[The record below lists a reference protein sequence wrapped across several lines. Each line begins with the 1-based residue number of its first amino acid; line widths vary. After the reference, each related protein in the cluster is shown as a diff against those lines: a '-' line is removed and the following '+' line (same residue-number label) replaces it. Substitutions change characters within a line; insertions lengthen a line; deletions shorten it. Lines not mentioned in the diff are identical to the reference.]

1 MFEADLTI
9 TEIGV
14 DMSDL
19 QRRLVGRELDIFQ
32 KAAQKMMVDAR
43 DSWRGWKYEGRPAS
57 APRQV
62 SQRAWTS
69 QLQIT
74 EDVRTITMINEARDW
89 RTNKKAYS
97 RYVKRRK
104 GEVEEWTVVRDILIA
119 RNLPKLI
126 DDLIE
131 AVLQTAAENEPRK
144 TVRANSTPP
153 DYQTMEIFGF

>member
-14 DMSDL
+14 DMADL

-32 KAAQKMMVDAR
+32 KAAQEMMVDAR
-43 DSWRGWKYEGRPAS
+43 DMWRGWKYEGRPAS

-69 QLQIT
+69 ELQIT
-74 EDVRTITMINEARDW
+74 EGVRTITMINEARDW
-89 RTNKKAYS
+89 RTKKKVYS

-126 DDLIE
+126 DDLTE
-131 AVLQTAAENEPRK
+131 AVLQTAAEN
-144 TVRANSTPP
+144 
-153 DYQTMEIFGF
+153 